1 MCLLEEKN
9 EHIVPKWLHVRGYRV
24 LIAASFFA
32 RPKRWQRIGHKVHW
46 SATLPSD
53 LQSIVNWRVFT
64 TLLVSEPCRNSW
76 WVTDESDE
84 LCICWLCQAGFG
96 QVKALSCA
104 FYLSGT
110 SRIMH
115 TLLASRWRAW
125 KLRRNS
131 FYVFMCY
138 RNYWIPK
145 ESIQEIERFKKRKA
159 CVTFWNLSHG
169 FTTSLQCSLLE
180 C

>member
-46 SATLPSD
+46 SATLPID
-53 LQSIVNWRVFT
+53 LQSIANWRVFT
-64 TLLVSEPCRNSW
+64 ALLVSERCRNSW

-84 LCICWLCQAGFG
+84 LCICWLSQATGFG

-110 SRIMH
+110 SRITH
-115 TLLASRWRAW
+115 TRLASRRRAW

-131 FYVFMCY
+131 FYVFMRIY
-138 RNYWIPK
+138 VLLNSKGKYPRNWKIGR
-145 ESIQEIERFKKRKA
+145 RFE
-159 CVTFWNLSHG
+159 TYHIS
-169 FTTSLQCSLLE
+169 TSLQCSLLE